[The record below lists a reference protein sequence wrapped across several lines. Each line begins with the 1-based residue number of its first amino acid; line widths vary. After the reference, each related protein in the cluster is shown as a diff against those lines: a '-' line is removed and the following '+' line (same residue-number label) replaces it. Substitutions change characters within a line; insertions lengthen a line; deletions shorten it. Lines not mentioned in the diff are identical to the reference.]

1 MAKRTTRRSQYSV
14 EQIAAAKERDAR
26 LSEMAEAAMADPQ
39 VGARVAALAGAGVSM
54 RILSYSLRNQMLLMA
69 QADERGMQLRD
80 VDTLRG
86 WRERGRA
93 VLKGSK
99 GLRIVRPVGTEQAA
113 DAEPGEAIVCPSDD
127 GDAGEDAD
135 SRRPRFRMS
144 SVFELSQ
151 TEGVEDDE
159 AGAPEQV
166 EDPAAVLAGTLT
178 VQAQR
183 AGYTVSWGEAT
194 EVDHDAR
201 TLTAGEDL
209 DELAA
214 AVATIATNRRNQAA
228 GRKARPV
235 ELTV

>member
-1 MAKRTTRRSQYSV
+1 MAKRTTRKSRYSA
-14 EQIAAAKERDAR
+14 EQVAAAKERDAR
-26 LSEMAEAAMADPQ
+26 LSELAEAAMADPK
-39 VGARVAALAGAGVSM
+39 VGARVAALAGGGVSM
-54 RILSYSLRNQMLLMA
+54 RILSYSIRNQTLLME
-69 QADERGMQLRD
+69 QAAERGMPLRD

-99 GLRIVRPVGTEQAA
+99 GLRIVRPVGTEMVS
-113 DAEPGEAIVCPSDD
+113 DAEPAEAIVCP
-127 GDAGEDAD
+127 GDTGDTGEDAD
-135 SRRPRFRMS
+135 SRRPRFRMA

-151 TEGVEDDE
+151 TEGIEDE
-159 AGAPEQV
+159 AAGALEQV

-183 AGYTVSWGEAT
+183 AGYTIAWGEAT

-214 AVATIATNRRNQAA
+214 AVAAIATSRRHQAA

-235 ELTV
+235 ALTV